1 MVEILLSTYNGEAY
15 LEELLDSLM
24 AQTYQ
29 DWSLTIRDDGS
40 TDSTI
45 DIISEYQHKYGEK
58 ITLMDGRKNIGTI
71 KSFEL
76 LLQQSIAEYVMLC
89 DQDDVWMPDKIMLSL
104 QRMKEEE
111 NGDKSIARLVFTDL
125 CVTDEHLNT
134 VNPSYLKQ
142 NRIRLDLNMRFNY
155 ICVANCAAGCTMMLN
170 RAAVHTVLPFPDTIP
185 IHDWWIA
192 AMVAKHG
199 KLTCINHATIL
210 YRQHGNNQYGS
221 HDTTHKFYIG
231 RIMHLNSVIREYGRL
246 KPFLRDVG
254 FGNMGKFW
262 FYKVVY
268 FIRRRIKHQ

>member
-15 LEELLDSLM
+15 LEELLDSLI

-104 QRMKEEE
+104 QKME
-111 NGDKSIARLVFTDL
+111 N
-125 CVTDEHLNT
+125 
-134 VNPSYLKQ
+134 
-142 NRIRLDLNMRFNY
+142 
-155 ICVANCAAGCTMMLN
+155 
-170 RAAVHTVLPFPDTIP
+170 
-185 IHDWWIA
+185 
-192 AMVAKHG
+192 
-199 KLTCINHATIL
+199 
-210 YRQHGNNQYGS
+210 
-221 HDTTHKFYIG
+221 
-231 RIMHLNSVIREYGRL
+231 
-246 KPFLRDVG
+246 
-254 FGNMGKFW
+254 
-262 FYKVVY
+262 
-268 FIRRRIKHQ
+268 